1 MMRGRGWS
9 GLAVAAAASI
19 GTGCPGRGDTTAAHQ
34 PARASQTDAP
44 QTDAPQTDAP
54 QTDAPLCLPKSSC
67 GCFGGECVAGRLEP
81 RDELGNRVAIEGE
94 TQDGVIGLLFEVCPD
109 ASNDLTECVQTID
122 VSLTCTVVCSDPPDR
137 FADPG
142 YRCGF
147 RNGVCG
153 KL

>member
-1 MMRGRGWS
+1 MMPGRGWS
-9 GLAVAAAASI
+9 GLAVAAVAAI
-19 GTGCPGRGDTTAAHQ
+19 GAGCPGRGDTTAAPQ
-34 PARASQTDAP
+34 PVDVVQTSG
-44 QTDAPQTDAP
+44 TI
-54 QTDAPLCLPKSSC
+54 CLPKSSC

-81 RDELGNRVAIEGE
+81 RDELGNRVVIEGE
-94 TQDGVIGLLFEVCPD
+94 TREGVIGLLFEVCPD
-109 ASNDLTECVQTID
+109 PSNDLTECVQTID
-122 VSLTCTVVCSDPPDR
+122 VSLTCTVVCSNRSDR

>member
-1 MMRGRGWS
+1 MPRGVCI
-9 GLAVAAAASI
+9 GLAVAATAAI
-19 GTGCPGRGDTTAAHQ
+19 GAGCPGRGDTTAALQ
-34 PARASQTDAP
+34 PGNRP
-44 QTDAPQTDAP
+44 QTDAPQA
-54 QTDAPLCLPKSSC
+54 DAPLCLPKSSC

-81 RDELGNRVAIEGE
+81 RDELVNRVVLEGE
-94 TQDGVIGLLFEVCPD
+94 TREGVIGLLFEVCPD
-109 ASNDLTECVQTID
+109 PSNDLTECVQTID
-122 VSLTCTVVCSDPPDR
+122 VSLTCTVVCSDTPGR

>member
-1 MMRGRGWS
+1 MRGRGWS
-9 GLAVAAAASI
+9 GLALAAAASL
-19 GTGCPGRGDTTAAHQ
+19 GTGCPGRGDTTAAHL
-34 PARASQTDAP
+34 PGNASPTDAP
-44 QTDAPQTDAP
+44 P
-54 QTDAPLCLPKSSC
+54 TDAPLCLPKSSC

-81 RDELGNRVAIEGE
+81 RDELVNRVVIEGE
-94 TQDGVIGLLFEVCPD
+94 TRDGVIGLLFEVCPEP
-109 ASNDLTECVQTID
+109 SNDLTECVQTID

-147 RNGVCG
+147 QNGVCG

>member
-1 MMRGRGWS
+1 MMPGRGWS
-9 GLAVAAAASI
+9 GLAVAAATAI
-19 GTGCPGRGDTTAAHQ
+19 GAGCPGRGDTTVALE
-34 PARASQTDAP
+34 PGNT
-44 QTDAPQTDAP
+44 PQTDAP

-81 RDELGNRVAIEGE
+81 RDELGNRVVIEGE
-94 TQDGVIGLLFEVCPD
+94 TREGVIGLLFEVCPD
-109 ASNDLTECVQTID
+109 PSNDLTECVQTID
-122 VSLTCTVVCSDPPDR
+122 VSLTCTVVCSNRSDR